1 MNFKEFWKKKTADN
15 AGWIEYL
22 RTKGI
27 RIGKDCEIYKDVSWG
42 SEPYLISIGDHVRI
56 TSGCRFI
63 THDGGVW
70 VLRKMYG
77 IESADLFGPIKVG
90 NNVHI
95 GMNSV
100 IMPGVTVGNNVIIGC
115 GAVVTHDIPDG
126 EVWGGVPARKIKTI
140 EEYYEKNKD
149 RFEATKGLSS
159 EEKRNY
165 LKEKFGSLQE
175 EE

>member
-1 MNFKEFWKKKTADN
+1 MNFKEFWKKKTANNDE
-15 AGWIEYL
+15 WIGYL

-27 RIGKDCEIYKDVSWG
+27 RIGAGCEIYKDVSWG
-42 SEPYLISIGDHVRI
+42 SEPYLITIGDHVRI

-77 IESADLFGPIKVG
+77 VDGADLFGKITIG

-95 GMNSV
+95 GMDSV
-100 IMPGVTVGNNVIIGC
+100 IMPGVTVGNNVVIGC

-126 EVWGGVPARKIKTI
+126 EVWGGVPARKIKTT

-149 RFEATKGLSS
+149 RFDMSKGMTL
-159 EEKRNY
+159 EQKKDY
-165 LKEKFGSLQE
+165 LKEKFGLK
-175 EE
+175 

>member
-1 MNFKEFWKKKTADN
+1 MSFKEFLKKKTAN
-15 AGWIEYL
+15 NVEWIEYL
-22 RTKGI
+22 RSKGLT
-27 RIGKDCEIYKDVSWG
+27 IGKDCEIYKDVSWG
-42 SEPYLISIGDHVRI
+42 SEPYLIKIGDHVRI

-77 IESADLFGPIKVG
+77 VDSADLFGPIKVG

-95 GMNSV
+95 GMNAV
-100 IMPGVTVGNNVIIGC
+100 IMPGVTVGNNVVIGC

-126 EVWGGVPARKIKTI
+126 EVWGGVPARKIKTT

-149 RFEATKGLSS
+149 RFEVTKGLSA
-159 EEKRNY
+159 EEKRKY
-165 LKEKFGSLQE
+165 LEEKFGSK
-175 EE
+175 